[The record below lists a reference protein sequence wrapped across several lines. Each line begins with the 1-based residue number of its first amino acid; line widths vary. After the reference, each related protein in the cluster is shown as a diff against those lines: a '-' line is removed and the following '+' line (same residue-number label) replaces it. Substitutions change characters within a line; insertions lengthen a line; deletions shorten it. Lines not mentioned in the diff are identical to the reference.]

1 MSILVFAG
9 TSEGRAVAE
18 FLSEN
23 ALNAVVC
30 VATEYG
36 EMVIPN
42 LPHITVQKGRLTE
55 AQMCERMTADTL
67 VLDATHPYAAAVTA
81 NIRAAC
87 DAVGAEYM
95 RLLRPRIEAHQ
106 SVVTVPDTAA
116 AAAYLNTVTGAA
128 LLTTGSKELAAFTA
142 VHRFAQRLWVRVL
155 PTASVL
161 ARCAELG
168 FPGARILAMQGPFS
182 AEFNAALLRQTQA
195 KYLVTKDTGA
205 AGGFAEKLQAARE
218 TDATVIL
225 IARPTQES
233 GHTLAQVKTHLIE
246 RFQLQSAEQME
257 RFPLFVSLKGKK
269 CVVIGAGRIAARRVE
284 ILQRFGAEVS
294 VIAREARAEVRI
306 DHVRGYEKSDISG
319 AFLVVAATDDRTV
332 NHGIAADCA
341 QNKILC
347 SVADCAQES
356 TFFFPAVCTGGKLTA
371 GVVSDGTEHAA
382 TARAAAR
389 IRTILSE
396 EGGETT

>member
-23 ALNAVVC
+23 ALDAVVC

-36 EMVIPN
+36 EMVLPN
-42 LPHITVQKGRLTE
+42 LPHITVQQGRLTE
-55 AQMCERMTADTL
+55 AQMCARMTADTL
-67 VLDATHPYAAAVTA
+67 VLDATHPYADAVTA

-87 DAVGAEYM
+87 DTVGAEYL
-95 RLLRPRIEAHQ
+95 RILRPRIETQQ
-106 SVVTVPDTAA
+106 SVITVPDTAA
-116 AAAYLNTVTGAA
+116 AAAYLNQVTGSA

-142 VHRFAQRLWVRVL
+142 VHHFAQRLWVRVL

-161 ARCAELG
+161 AKCTELG

-182 AEFNAALLRQTQA
+182 AAFNIALLRQTQA

-205 AGGFAEKLQAARE
+205 AGGFAEKLQAVRE
-218 TDATVIL
+218 TGVTVIL
-225 IARPTQES
+225 IARPTEET
-233 GHTLAQVKTHLIE
+233 GYTVAQVKTHFVE
-246 RFQLQSAEQME
+246 RFHLQRAEQMA
-257 RFPLFVSLKGKK
+257 RFPLFVSLQGKK

-284 ILQRFGAEVS
+284 ILQRFGAQVT
-294 VIAREARAEVRI
+294 VVAPQARAALEI
-306 DHVRGYEKSDISG
+306 HHLRGYEKSDLSG
-319 AFLVVAATDDRTV
+319 AFLVVTATDDRAVNRTV
-332 NHGIAADCA
+332 AADCA
-341 QNKILC
+341 QQNILC

-371 GVVSDGTEHAA
+371 GVVSDGTAHAA

-389 IRTILSE
+389 IRTILNE
-396 EGGETT
+396 EGGEIT